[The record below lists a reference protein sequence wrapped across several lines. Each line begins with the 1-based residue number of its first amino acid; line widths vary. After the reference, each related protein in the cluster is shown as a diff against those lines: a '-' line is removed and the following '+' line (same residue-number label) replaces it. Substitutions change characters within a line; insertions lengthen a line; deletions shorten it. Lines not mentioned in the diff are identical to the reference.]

1 MGPAWYPIDF
11 YPVIVTLET
20 TQKVLQKLSSNLLRE
35 LPEKLTLIQGR
46 NHSIEEWEIIA
57 FKIYLWK
64 TTPCPLPPQ
73 RATLITSIPISTKY
87 DFFAENYLNKT
98 GPNCQKNN
106 LLENWLELTRKL
118 AENHSKFA

>member
-64 TTPCPLPPQ
+64 TTPCPLPPPKSNIDYIDPY
-73 RATLITSIPISTKY
+73 LYKIW
-87 DFFAENYLNKT
+87 FF
-98 GPNCQKNN
+98 C
-106 LLENWLELTRKL
+106 RKL
-118 AENHSKFA
+118 FKQNRTELPEK